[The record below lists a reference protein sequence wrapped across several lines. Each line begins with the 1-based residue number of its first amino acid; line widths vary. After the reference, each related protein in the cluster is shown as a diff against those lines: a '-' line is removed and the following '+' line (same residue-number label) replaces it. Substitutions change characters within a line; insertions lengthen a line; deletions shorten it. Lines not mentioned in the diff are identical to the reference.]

1 MDAIQL
7 EVRAAGRW
15 RGAPGKT
22 SLPEVERLSA
32 TLDRGHKGRSKVPE
46 QCTQG
51 QAICGRWSVSGL
63 KMGTP
68 VPWVASRRVE
78 VGGEGGAAPSGQ
90 SGRRDLIP
98 AHVLI
103 CINCSLQK

>member
-7 EVRAAGRW
+7 EVRAVGRW

-22 SLPEVERLSA
+22 SLPEGERLSA
-32 TLDRGHKGRSKVPE
+32 TLDRGQKGRSKVPE

-63 KMGTP
+63 QMGTP

-78 VGGEGGAAPSGQ
+78 VGWRGRGSAQWAVRQEGLDPLPCF
-90 SGRRDLIP
+90 DLY
-98 AHVLI
+98 
-103 CINCSLQK
+103 